1 MASIS
6 IFQRLIFQHKVVITK
21 DVFHLAC
28 QKSDVNVI
36 KLLVERAKSIT
47 DVEQGWI
54 LKMCWQTWLF
64 GPDNDISTE
73 CLSSDSHL
81 GEYMRDLY
89 FKEYGQ
95 VYRPTSSNNYNRNP
109 YETFSSLAR
118 AVLELQIRKKEY
130 LDLYLALNIK
140 LNWNKNA
147 EMLVLSNKI
156 HFDNPTQLKLAIK
169 TAAEYSNTEILKFL
183 NLQFPDITFDSDDLK
198 EIFQA
203 AVENANKEVLNLLL
217 TIFNDLIQLQEDY
230 VKTLYY
236 SSNESTGLFLA
247 SKYPFLSDQDF
258 LKEMLQN
265 AIKDYDL
272 AALEH
277 HCHTI
282 PKSGELDGK
291 ILQELLD
298 LSVSV
303 NFVEAVDFLIEHFI
317 VLKNLQDTIVQ
328 YLFVKSMEHSG
339 YYALKCLT
347 RHFPYL
353 RKSKEF
359 IKCQVEVAIKAA
371 DSDKLSF
378 FLQEFSFIRNQIHEF
393 KDCDLVLIMNAI
405 EKLTQPVTGQ
415 PIEETAIKV
424 FKDNLDEVDSITCD
438 HLLEKIPGISIT
450 LAARE
455 GSLAM
460 VNYFLANGTIIHD
473 ERDKEGNTALHKAA
487 ERGHDEIVDVILKH
501 DRKVEYHN
509 RRKETPL
516 HKATQMGHLNIV
528 EILILQKANVNATD
542 RYDICPIHQAAKKGH
557 DKVIELLIDHGAFV
571 DAKDKNQEI
580 PLHHA
585 ARRGHPK
592 VIDLL
597 LKHGSD
603 KELKNKDKETAIE
616 VAQRF
621 RLEKFNTDRQK
632 DYDAVIALL
641 DSTTM

>member
-1 MASIS
+1 MA
-6 IFQRLIFQHKVVITK
+6 
-21 DVFHLAC
+21 C
-28 QKSDVNVI
+28 YNSDVNVI
-36 KLLVERAKSIT
+36 KLLVKRAKSIT

-54 LKMCWQTWLF
+54 LKMSWQTWLF
-64 GPDNDISTE
+64 GSGNDFSIE
-73 CLSSDSHL
+73 CMSSDSHL
-81 GEYMRDLY
+81 GIYMRDIY
-89 FKEYGQ
+89 FQEYGQ
-95 VYRPTSSNNYNRNP
+95 VYKPTSSNKNSGNLN
-109 YETFSSLAR
+109 ETFSSLTR
-118 AVLELQIRKKEY
+118 AVLQLQIRRKEY
-130 LDLYLALNIK
+130 LDQYLALNIK

-147 EMLVLSNKI
+147 EMLVLSNKEY
-156 HFDNPTQLKLAIK
+156 FENSNQLKFAMK
-169 TAAEYSNTEILKFL
+169 TAAECSNTEILKFL
-183 NLQFPDITFDSDDLK
+183 NQQFPDTSFSLDDLK
-198 EIFQA
+198 EVFQA
-203 AVENANKEVLNLLL
+203 AVEDGNEEVLNLLM

-230 VKTLYY
+230 VKSLYH
-236 SSNESTGLFLA
+236 SSNEATGLFLA
-247 SKYPFLSDQDF
+247 SKFPFLSDQEF

-277 HCHTI
+277 HCYTI
-282 PKSGELDGK
+282 KKSGEIDGK

-298 LSVSV
+298 LSVSI
-303 NFVEAVDFLIEHFI
+303 NFVDAIDFLMDHFI
-317 VLKNLQDTIVQ
+317 VLKSLKDTIVQ

-339 YYALKCLT
+339 YDALKRLT
-347 RHFPYL
+347 KHFPCL
-353 RKSKEF
+353 SKSNGF
-359 IKCQVEVAIKAA
+359 IRSQVEVAIKAA

-393 KDCDLVLIMNAI
+393 KDCNLILMMNAI
-405 EKLTQPVTGQ
+405 EKLTQPVKGHS
-415 PIEETAIKV
+415 IEETAIKV
-424 FKDNLDEVDSITCD
+424 FKNNLDGAHNVTCD
-438 HLLEKIPGISIT
+438 DLLEKIPGISIV

-460 VNYFLANGTIIHD
+460 VSHLLTNGINVHD

-487 ERGHDEIVDVILKH
+487 ERGHDEIVYVLLKH
-501 DRKVEYHN
+501 NCKVEYHN
-509 RRKETPL
+509 RRRETPL
-516 HKATQMGHLNIV
+516 HKAAQMGHLNIV
-528 EILILQKANVNATD
+528 EILIDQKANVNATD

-557 DKVIELLIDHGAFV
+557 DKVIELLIDHGAYI

-592 VIDLL
+592 VIDML
-597 LKHGSD
+597 LKHGSYRQ
-603 KELKNKDKETAIE
+603 LKNKDKETPIE